1 MGDVTRITIL
11 SETGSSVHTTGKERL
26 TVTPGGIRYDFE
38 PLVQS
43 EKNPRKQWDVSAS
56 GEEYARLFEELS
68 KSVES
73 VIRSSGSASCL
84 SREADLIT
92 FILYRGDG
100 TRARYTCRL
109 PDTEYMECFSVV
121 DRMVK
126 SCGGP
131 G

>member
-26 TVTPGGIRYDFE
+26 TVTPDGIRYDFE

-43 EKNPRKQWDVSAS
+43 EKNPRKHWNVGAS
-56 GEEYARLFEELS
+56 GTEYARLFGELA

-73 VIRSSGSASCL
+73 VIRSSGSTSCL
-84 SREADLIT
+84 SRDADLIT
-92 FILYRGDG
+92 FILYRTDG
-100 TRARYTCRL
+100 TKARYTCRL

-131 G
+131 D

>member
-1 MGDVTRITIL
+1 MEDVIRITIL
-11 SETGSSVHTTGKERL
+11 SETGSNVHTTGKERL
-26 TVTPGGIRYDFE
+26 TVTPDGIRYDFE

-43 EKNPRKQWDVSAS
+43 EKNPRKQWEVSAS
-56 GEEYARLFEELS
+56 GAEYARLYGELS

-73 VIRSSGSASCL
+73 VMRSSASSSFL
-84 SREADLIT
+84 GREADLIT

-131 G
+131 D